1 MAKWYRNK
9 VAVITGAADGLGR
22 ALAIELYKQ
31 GCDLALL
38 DVNLAGL
45 AQIKKD
51 LGVAAKITIHK
62 ADVSDEDE
70 LVAARNEILV
80 MHGQVDIFI
89 NNAGISASQPFAQ
102 MDTNT
107 FRQVIETNF
116 MGAVLCA
123 KHFLPL
129 LQKRKDSRL
138 VNISSDFAL
147 MGFPGK
153 SAYGAS
159 KAALSAFSNT
169 LQTELAATRVKVCLV
184 IPPPM
189 DTGIVKQGP
198 HIDDEKKRA
207 EAAFLRRHGMPVGR
221 VARRIAANIKR
232 GKKRIVIGAM
242 TYWIDM
248 VSRLFPSVVHNLIS
262 RYKKKFDFV

>member
-1 MAKWYRNK
+1 MKKWYSNK

-38 DVNLAGL
+38 DVNQAGL
-45 AQIKKD
+45 AQMKKD

-62 ADVSDEDE
+62 ADVSNEDE

-80 MHGQVDIFI
+80 MHGQVDVFI
-89 NNAGISASQPFAQ
+89 NNAAISASLPFTQ
-102 MDTNT
+102 METST
-107 FRQVIETNF
+107 FRDVMETNF
-116 MGAVLCA
+116 IGAMLCA

-153 SAYGAS
+153 SAYAAS
-159 KAALSAFSNT
+159 KGALSAFSNT
-169 LQTELAATRVKVCLV
+169 LRTELAGTRTKICLV

-189 DTGIVKQGP
+189 DTGIVKLGA
-198 HIDDEKKRA
+198 HISDETRRA
-207 EAAFLRRHGMPVGR
+207 EAAFIRRYGMPVSR
-221 VARRIAANIKR
+221 VARRIVHQVKR
-232 GKKRIVIGAM
+232 GKYRIIIGATM
-242 TYWIDM
+242 YWVD
-248 VSRLFPSVVHNLIS
+248 VAARLFPSALHALIG
-262 RYKKKFDFV
+262 RHKKEFDFL